1 MDFIV
6 KSFHETK
13 TRLGDAFGEPKA
25 GIENSVN
32 NVASKTK
39 SMTDNVGESINNVA
53 SKTKS
58 MTDNVGESIN
68 NVASKT
74 KSMTDNVGE
83 IINNVA
89 SKTKSM
95 TDEEIR
101 SLPSNQSPTEMEK
114 IGTTVSGF
122 FMNNW
127 MSMLFWSGIVILVAF
142 LGFNVFEYIGDMVD
156 FFKRLSSP
164 ILELGSETV
173 KQTADVTATGTKGLI
188 DASSKTAIGGID
200 LLQDKLKHSSND
212 IDNYDKESEE
222 SEESDDDEERN
233 DGNIVKSNNKDVN
246 TRENDKIDKN
256 MNSSK
261 EYDPLPIE
269 TTENTSTKGMT
280 GYCYIG
286 TEKGIRT
293 CARVGRDN
301 VCMSGDIFPTREVCM
316 NPKLRA

>member
-13 TRLGDAFGEPKA
+13 TRLGDAFAEPKA
-25 GIENSVN
+25 GLEESIKD
-32 NVASKTK
+32 VASRNK
-39 SMTDNVGESINNVA
+39 SMTDNVGESIKDVA
-53 SKTKS
+53 SR
-58 MTDNVGESIN
+58 
-68 NVASKT
+68 
-74 KSMTDNVGE
+74 
-83 IINNVA
+83 
-89 SKTKSM
+89 TKSM

-101 SLPSNQSPTEMEK
+101 SLPSNQSPTKMEK

-156 FFKRLSSP
+156 FFKRIFSP

-188 DASSKTAIGGID
+188 DASSKTAIGGIN
-200 LLQDKLKHSSND
+200 LLQDKLKHSSNNS
-212 IDNYDKESEE
+212 DNDEDEDE
-222 SEESDDDEERN
+222 DSDDEDSDDEENQTVNGN
-233 DGNIVKSNNKDVN
+233 DISGNYVKSNNKVMN
-246 TRENDKIDKN
+246 TRENVKIDKN

-293 CARVGRDN
+293 CAKVGKDN

>member
-25 GIENSVN
+25 GIEESVKD
-32 NVASKTK
+32 VTSKTK
-39 SMTDNVGESINNVA
+39 SMTDNVGESIKDVT

-58 MTDNVGESIN
+58 LTENVLSNTGNSITD
-68 NVASKT
+68 
-74 KSMTDNVGE
+74 
-83 IINNVA
+83 VA

-156 FFKRLSSP
+156 FFKRLFSP

-188 DASSKTAIGGID
+188 DASSKTAIGGINV
-200 LLQDKLKHSSND
+200 LQDKLKHSSND
-212 IDNYDKESEE
+212 SDNEQDDND
-222 SEESDDDEERN
+222 EESDNDEENQTDNESLVGKN
-233 DGNIVKSNNKDVN
+233 DTN
-246 TRENDKIDKN
+246 TNENDKNIKN
-256 MNSSK
+256 ITSSK
-261 EYDPLPIE
+261 EYAPLPIE

-293 CARVGRDN
+293 CARVGKDN

>member
-6 KSFHETK
+6 KSIHETK
-13 TRLGDAFGEPKA
+13 TRLGDAFAEPKA
-25 GIENSVN
+25 GLE
-32 NVASKTK
+32 
-39 SMTDNVGESINNVA
+39 ESI
-53 SKTKS
+53 K
-58 MTDNVGESIN
+58 D
-68 NVASKT
+68 
-74 KSMTDNVGE
+74 
-83 IINNVA
+83 VA

-101 SLPSNQSPTEMEK
+101 SSPSNQSPTEMEK

-142 LGFNVFEYIGDMVD
+142 LGFNLFEYIGDMVD
-156 FFKRLSSP
+156 FFKRLFSP

-188 DASSKTAIGGID
+188 DASSKTAIGGIN
-200 LLQDKLKHSSND
+200 LLQDKLQHSSNNS
-212 IDNYDKESEE
+212 DNDEDDGD
-222 SEESDDDEERN
+222 ESDGDEDSDDEENQTVNVN
-233 DGNIVKSNNKDVN
+233 DVSGNYVKSNNKDVN
-246 TRENDKIDKN
+246 ARENDKNIKKIT
-256 MNSSK
+256 SSK

-269 TTENTSTKGMT
+269 TTENTSIKGMT

-293 CARVGRDN
+293 CARVGKDN